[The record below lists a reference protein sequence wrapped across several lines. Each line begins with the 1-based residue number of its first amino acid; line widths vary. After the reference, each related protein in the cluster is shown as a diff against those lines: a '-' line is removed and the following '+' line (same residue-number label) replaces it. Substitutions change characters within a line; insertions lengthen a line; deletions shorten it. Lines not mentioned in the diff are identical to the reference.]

1 MLDGVRINQLRA
13 FATDAD
19 HALGFDGCSSHSGR
33 RTFITSAARTI
44 GRFGGSLRDVQ
55 MLARHS
61 SLGMTQAYIEID
73 SEAMWKVVDA

>member
-1 MLDGVRINQLRA
+1 
-13 FATDAD
+13 
-19 HALGFDGCSSHSGR
+19 
-33 RTFITSAARTI
+33 
-44 GRFGGSLRDVQ
+44 